1 MILGCVADDLT
12 GATDLALMLTR
23 EGLRTVQSTGL
34 PPDDLDVSQV
44 DAVVV
49 ALKSRTIAAADAVA
63 QSLAAARALRRLG
76 AQRLFF
82 KYCSTF
88 DSTDDGNIGPVGDA
102 LLDFTGGGVTIACP
116 AFPRAGRTIYAGY
129 LFVNGV
135 PLNESPM
142 KDHPLTPMHD
152 ANLVRVLQR
161 QTGRPVGLIA
171 TDTVERGVAAVREA
185 LAGRATYF
193 IVDAIADAHLRV
205 IGAATAHLPLITGGS
220 GVAMGL
226 PAAYREAG
234 LLPHLTPPPE
244 RLAAP
249 KGRAAILAGS
259 CSAATRGQVKA
270 AIDAG
275 LPHLRIDPLD
285 VASGTQTAQHVLQW
299 IARQPQDKPFLVY
312 SSDDPEAVRQV
323 QQRLG
328 RAQAGIIVEDLLGRV
343 AAALPAQGFTRLIV
357 AGGETSGAVMQALDA
372 GVLSIGPEIDPG
384 VPWTLARP
392 RVRSGAEMALALKS
406 GNFGAPDFFLK
417 AWDRLT

>member
-34 PPDDLDVSQV
+34 PPDDLDVSGV

-49 ALKSRTIAAADAVA
+49 ALKSRTIAVNDAVS
-63 QSLAAARALRRLG
+63 QSLAAARALQRLG

-88 DSTDDGNIGPVGDA
+88 DSTDEGNIGPVGDA
-102 LLDFTGGGVTIACP
+102 LLDLAGGGVTIACP
-116 AFPRAGRTIYAGY
+116 AFPKAGRTIYAGY

-152 ANLVRVLQR
+152 ANLVRVLRR
-161 QTGRPVGLIA
+161 QTHRRVGLIGY
-171 TDTVERGVAAVREA
+171 DTVERGAAAVRDA
-185 LAGRATYF
+185 LAGGATYF

-226 PAAYREAG
+226 PAAYRDAG
-234 LLPHLTPPPE
+234 LLPRLTPPPK
-244 RLAAP
+244 RMAAP

-259 CSAATRGQVKA
+259 CSAATRGQVQA
-270 AIDAG
+270 AIAAG
-275 LPHLRIDPLD
+275 LPHLRIDPLEI
-285 VASGTQTAQHVLQW
+285 ASGTQTAQHVLQW
-299 IARQPQDKPFLVY
+299 IGRQPQDKPFLVY
-312 SSDDPEAVRQV
+312 SSDDPEAVREV

-328 RAQAGIIVEDLLGRV
+328 RAQAGTIVEDLLGRV
-343 AAALPAQGFTRLIV
+343 AAALPAKGFTRLIV

-372 GVLSIGPEIDPG
+372 GVLNIGPEIDPG

-392 RVRSGAEMALALKS
+392 RVHAGAEMALALKS

-417 AWDRLT
+417 AWDRRA

>member
-34 PPDDLDVSQV
+34 PPTDLDVTAV

-49 ALKSRTIAAADAVA
+49 ALKSRTIAAEDAVR
-63 QSLAAARALRRLG
+63 QSLAAAEALRRLG

-88 DSTDDGNIGPVGDA
+88 DSTDRGNIGPVAEA
-102 LLDFTGGGVTIACP
+102 LLDFAGGGATIACP
-116 AFPRAGRTIYAGY
+116 AFPKAGRTIYAGY

-161 QTGRPVGLIA
+161 QTSAKVGLIA
-171 TDTVERGVAAVREA
+171 YETVVAGPQAVRAA
-185 LAGRATYF
+185 LDTAAGPAMF
-193 IVDAIADAHLRV
+193 IVDAVADDQLRT
-205 IGAATAHLPLITGGS
+205 IGAACAHLPLITGGS

-226 PAAYREAG
+226 PAAYRDAG
-234 LLPHLTPPPE
+234 LLAALTPAPQQM
-244 RLAAP
+244 AAP
-249 KGRAAILAGS
+249 AGRRAILAGS

-270 AIDAG
+270 AIAAG
-275 LPHLRIDPLD
+275 LPHLRVDPLE
-285 VASGTQTAQHVLQW
+285 VAGGAQTAHAVLQW
-299 IARQPQDKPFLVY
+299 IDRQSPEKPFLVY
-312 SSDDPEAVRQV
+312 SSDDPDAVRAV
-323 QQRLG
+323 QERLG
-328 RAQAGIIVEDLLGRV
+328 RAQAGTIIEDLLAAV
-343 AAALPAQGFTRLIV
+343 AKRLPERGISRLIV
-357 AGGETSGAVMQALDA
+357 AGGETSGAVVQALGA
-372 GVLSIGPEIDPG
+372 EVLTIGPEIDPG
-384 VPWTLARP
+384 VPWT
-392 RVRSGAEMALALKS
+392 RSRGGLDMALALKS
-406 GNFGAPDFFLK
+406 GNFGAEDFFLK